1 MHAKS
6 SRPSPPP
13 LLLVVEDDFLVRLTL
28 VDALTDGGFDVVEAG
43 DAEEALA
50 LVCDRADIAAML
62 TDINLPGNSDGFAL
76 AQAARVVRPDLPVIY
91 ASGRYSGIVEGR
103 GVEGARFLA
112 KPFTPT
118 LAFATIAEVLGEA
131 EAAAAD
137 TARHGRPSGGSCTVA
152 PGHA

>member
-6 SRPSPPP
+6 PPSP

-62 TDINLPGNSDGFAL
+62 TDINLPGGSDGFAL
-76 AQAARVVRPDLPVIY
+76 AKAARVVRPDLPVVY
-91 ASGRYSGIVEGR
+91 ASAYSYVTPRQVPGSIM
-103 GVEGARFLA
+103 LN
-112 KPFTPT
+112 KPYPPEE
-118 LAFATIAEVLGEA
+118 LIDALEALLG
-131 EAAAAD
+131 
-137 TARHGRPSGGSCTVA
+137 
-152 PGHA
+152 